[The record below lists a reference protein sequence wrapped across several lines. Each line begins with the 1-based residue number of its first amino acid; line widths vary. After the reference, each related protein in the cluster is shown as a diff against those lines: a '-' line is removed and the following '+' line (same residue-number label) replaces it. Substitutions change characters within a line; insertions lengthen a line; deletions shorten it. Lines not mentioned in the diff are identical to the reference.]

1 MPNLNDDVLG
11 AAGVDDPVAELPNDA
26 EDQTVDVGS
35 LPPDTPV
42 LDVSGNIIIIDGVG
56 EGIRWRVSGVQSQ
69 GTYVNGDPW
78 VVPSGDYITVHRIEP
93 DLFSSPDRK
102 AHGSMVNPK
111 VFEPSPEGNFLG
123 SAQGYDSS
131 MYAQYGKVGDYRDD
145 LNIDT
150 QLPYALYPES
160 SLVSTQSVGTP
171 NSRPQIRRAAV
182 LTCVASAPAA
192 GSFRPPYVDVDGGV
206 KTTYSS
212 TGIDWAALRIL
223 TSVGTQSTFAQ
234 VADLF
239 ARLRLNHIPT
249 NFQRYQHPEKNMPD
263 YARDMCA
270 ETSIAAVMLLLDV
283 DQSEKEQLLYNFVQ
297 FGIDTYWAAKAVELL
312 VTAGGATNAEA
323 RARSTRQLF
332 PARGGHGNGYK
343 WPVLFAGMVLGVQDM
358 IDITQPTS
366 AVAWS
371 EDDQTFYIAQSD
383 VDLGYGYTVPM
394 IGTAEWG
401 ERQFDDPTRSIP
413 DWVAPSQDGLSGL
426 AKQQAQSCIY
436 RRCCTGLHWYGQA
449 LAASAMPN
457 ARTNWA
463 NEAFF
468 DYVVRYRSTEPTYS
482 TGPSFLSGSW
492 NNSAWAFSMFDQYA
506 ATYDLT

>member
-11 AAGVDDPVAELPNDA
+11 AAGVPDPAELPNDA
-26 EDQTVDVGS
+26 EDQTANVGS
-35 LPPDTPV
+35 LPPETPV
-42 LDVSGNIIIIDGVG
+42 VDVSGTRTTIQGTG
-56 EGIRWRVSGVQSQ
+56 EGISWVVSGIASS
-69 GTYVNGDPW
+69 GTFVTGEPW
-78 VVPSGDYITVHRIEP
+78 VVPSGDYVTIHKINPGLYQANGRT
-93 DLFSSPDRK
+93 

-111 VFEPSPEGNFLG
+111 VYQLSEGSNFPG
-123 SAQGYDSS
+123 SAQGYDST
-131 MYAQYGKVGDYRDD
+131 MYAQYKKSGDYRDD
-145 LNIDT
+145 LNVAT

-160 SLVSTQSVGTP
+160 SLISTQSVGTP

-182 LTCVASAPAA
+182 LTCMAAAPAA

-212 TGIDWAALRIL
+212 TGIDYSALRIL
-223 TSVGTQSTFAQ
+223 TSTGAQPTFPQ

-270 ETSIAAVMLLLDV
+270 ETSIAALMLLLDV
-283 DQSEKEQLLYNFVQ
+283 DQSEKEQLMWNFVQ

-312 VTAGGATNAEA
+312 VTAGGATNAEG
-323 RARSTRQLF
+323 RGRSTRQLF
-332 PARGGHGNGYK
+332 PARGGHGNGFK

-371 EDDQTFYIAQSD
+371 EDDQTFYVSQAD
-383 VDLGYGYTVPM
+383 VDRGYGYVSGD

-413 DWVAPSQDGLSGL
+413 DWVSGPQGDSADLPSSRTSRTSIGG
-426 AKQQAQSCIY
+426 AVPGY
-436 RRCCTGLHWYGQA
+436 TGT
-449 LAASAMPN
+449 
-457 ARTNWA
+457 AR
-463 NEAFF
+463 
-468 DYVVRYRSTEPTYS
+468 P
-482 TGPSFLSGSW
+482 
-492 NNSAWAFSMFDQYA
+492 
-506 ATYDLT
+506 